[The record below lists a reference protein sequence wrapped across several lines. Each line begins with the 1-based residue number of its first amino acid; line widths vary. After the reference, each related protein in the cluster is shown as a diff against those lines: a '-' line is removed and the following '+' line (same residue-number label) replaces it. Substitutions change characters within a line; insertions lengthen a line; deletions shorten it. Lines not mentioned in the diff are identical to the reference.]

1 MSSKYNKN
9 EFYSSS
15 LLEQVPPMED
25 TQLEESSEVEVEKK
39 SIWQKLFPVMACGA
53 GEFLFYF
60 IRVLCKEI
68 SCINSTNFL

>member
-1 MSSKYNKN
+1 
-9 EFYSSS
+9 
-15 LLEQVPPMED
+15 MED